1 MGHSPPEIL
10 CEAEKRP
17 GKAGSVGPSE
27 GKVGFCTWKVNVRRA
42 RADTSGGLFRG
53 GQVAVI

>member
-1 MGHSPPEIL
+1 MGQSPPEIL

-27 GKVGFCTWKVNVRRA
+27 GKVGEWKVNVRRA
-42 RADTSGGLFRG
+42 RADISGGLFRG